1 MDNDYTVWLH
11 VLIHEMTFWRD
22 DETFVVIKGRDTH
35 DLVEKEEY
43 ERDYPNLDNEFFIM
57 SRYHYLVEESTQ
69 I

>member
-1 MDNDYTVWLH
+1 MDNDYTIWLH
-11 VLIHEMTFWRD
+11 VLIHEMIFWRD
-22 DETFVVIKGRDTH
+22 DETFVVIKERGTH

-43 ERDYPNLDNEFFIM
+43 ERDYPNLGNELYII